1 MAKREVLGGETGARS
16 EEKPNKAYKQLDH
29 PVRLG
34 GILAPTTNR
43 KSLYN
48 RQYGVFTRDNPAL
61 TSFPL
66 RFGFSR
72 SPYVLRQDE
81 ITIRGLDRLSFH
93 NWRDVGILLNQL
105 L

>member
-1 MAKREVLGGETGARS
+1 MAKCEVLGGETGARS

-48 RQYGVFTRDNPAL
+48 RQYGVFDRDRDFTLNLARL
-61 TSFPL
+61 AVNGFRDL
-66 RFGFSR
+66 FIYGFGDMFY
-72 SPYVLRQDE
+72 YV
-81 ITIRGLDRLSFH
+81 S
-93 NWRDVGILLNQL
+93 
-105 L
+105 

>member
-48 RQYGVFTRDNPAL
+48 RQYGVFTRDRSR
-61 TSFPL
+61 SFPARRRSSRQSTHRRHPTTSR
-66 RFGFSR
+66 RFSAMPPTTLIQNTMACSG
-72 SPYVLRQDE
+72 PDA
-81 ITIRGLDRLSFH
+81 
-93 NWRDVGILLNQL
+93 
-105 L
+105 

>member
-48 RQYGVFTRDNPAL
+48 QQYGVFTRD
-61 TSFPL
+61 
-66 RFGFSR
+66 R
-72 SPYVLRQDE
+72 
-81 ITIRGLDRLSFH
+81 
-93 NWRDVGILLNQL
+93 W
-105 L
+105 